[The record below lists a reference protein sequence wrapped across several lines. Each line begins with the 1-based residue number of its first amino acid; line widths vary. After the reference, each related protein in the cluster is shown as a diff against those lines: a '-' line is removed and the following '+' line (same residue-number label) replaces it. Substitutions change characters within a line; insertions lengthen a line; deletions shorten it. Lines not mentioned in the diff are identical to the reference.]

1 MGDPSFRKVP
11 NTYFVKMLI
20 FWKNQA
26 KISVSVMTFHPKIF
40 HPTTMCYFDDF
51 GLTLKIKELGHEKL
65 TFWVTNNL
73 ATLNLAIFG

>member
-26 KISVSVMTFHPKIF
+26 KISVSVMKFHPKIF
-40 HPTTMCYFDDF
+40 HPMTIILCHRMKYCRV
-51 GLTLKIKELGHEKL
+51 KCHLGRN
-65 TFWVTNNL
+65 VMGRNVN
-73 ATLNLAIFG
+73 